1 MDITFYVC
9 VILFIVN
16 FDPYV
21 IANKKFRRSEKIPC
35 ERKRTKKTKGMI
47 GKL

>member
-1 MDITFYVC
+1 MDITFYVY

-21 IANKKFRRSEKIPC
+21 IANKKFRRSE
-35 ERKRTKKTKGMI
+35 EDTMRKKKNKKTKGMI

>member
-21 IANKKFRRSEKIPC
+21 IANKKLRRSE
-35 ERKRTKKTKGMI
+35 EATMRKKKNKKTKGMI